1 MKIRTCAWLLA
12 LALVPV
18 LAVAGTTVYRWVDA
32 QGVVHYSD
40 QPHRGAKQVQPGA
53 LTVLDFKTPR
63 VSGLKATTPTSS
75 GRRAAGPAYRVR
87 ILAPAP
93 GSTLWPINYKLRVRV
108 QVTPP
113 LQPGAALLQYRYDGK
128 NVGQPTTYTR
138 IELNKVYRG
147 THTLEVVVM
156 GPRGQT
162 AGRASSTFYV
172 RQHSILH
179 PGRSRVRRSGG

>member
-1 MKIRTCAWLLA
+1 MKTRTCAWLLA
-12 LALVPV
+12 LALMPV

-40 QPHRGAKQVQPGA
+40 QPHQGARRVQPGT
-53 LTVLDFKTPR
+53 LTVLDFK
-63 VSGLKATTPTSS
+63 VSPGVSDKTLSLARRTAGGL
-75 GRRAAGPAYRVR
+75 AYRVR

-128 NVGQPTTYTR
+128 NVGRPTTYTR

-147 THTLEVVVM
+147 THTLEVIVM
-156 GPRGQT
+156 GPRGKT
-162 AGRASSTFYV
+162 EGRAGSTFYV
-172 RQHSILH
+172 RQHSMLH
-179 PGRSRVRRSGG
+179 PGRGRVRRGGG